1 MRTDAIKQADMSTL
15 YRLLTPQNRVVL
27 RTCLATGL
35 RVGDVL
41 ALRTDQLGQRMTV
54 TESKTKKKRRVYL
67 SADLLEDLRAQAGA
81 VWVFPGARDPLHRH
95 RCRQTVWK
103 DIKRAAKAM
112 RVSECYGTH
121 SARKA
126 YACDLYRRVGSVE
139 AVRKALGHDDIST
152 TLIYLASALLS

>member
-1 MRTDAIKQADMSTL
+1 MRTDAIKQADMCTL
-15 YRLLTPQNRVVL
+15 YRLLTPQNRAVL

-41 ALRTDQLGQRMTV
+41 ALRTAQLRQRMTV
-54 TESKTKKKRRVYL
+54 TESKTKKKRQVYL
-67 SADLLEDLRAQAGA
+67 SADLLEELKAQAGS
-81 VWVFPGARDPLHRH
+81 VYVFPGARDPLHRH
-95 RCRQTVWK
+95 RCRQAVWK
-103 DIKRAAKAM
+103 DIKRAARAM

-126 YACDLYRRVGSVE
+126 YACALYHKTGSVE

-152 TLIYLASALLS
+152 TLIYLASAFLS